1 MLVGDRT
8 RELGVRALRRHFVS
22 GRLSEAQLAERVE
35 SALGAR
41 TREDLADAMD
51 GLPPVWEDLPVG
63 VHAAAHRVRRGVRQV
78 GLFFRFVRVWFK
90 VNLALVLAIGLALAV
105 GAPVGR
111 TLGAAAAAWV
121 LASCGV
127 WLVWRRATA
136 PAAVRVAA
144 RRK

>member
-22 GRLSEAQLAERVE
+22 GRLSEVELAERIE
-35 SALGAR
+35 LALGAR
-41 TREDLADAMD
+41 TRRDLADAMD

-63 VHAAAHRVRRGVRQV
+63 VHAAAHHVRHGVRRV
-78 GLFFRFVRVWFK
+78 GLFFHFVRVWFK

-136 PAAVRVAA
+136 PSAARVVA

>member
-1 MLVGDRT
+1 MADRVG
-8 RELGVRALRRHFVS
+8 LALR
-22 GRLSEAQLAERVE
+22 
-35 SALGAR
+35 AR
-41 TREDLADAMD
+41 TREDLADATD

-63 VHAAAHRVRRGVRQV
+63 VHTAAHHVRRGVRRV

-90 VNLALVLAIGLALAV
+90 VNLAFVLAVGIALAV

-121 LASCGV
+121 LASFGV

-136 PAAVRVAA
+136 PPAARVFA